1 MIVLDDVQH
10 LEQLRRLFKV
20 KKNEIKMMQYRGM
33 VLSQTKSIN
42 VDLNLISLDPTV
54 LLDMKFEQFLAYR
67 KKNNNF
73 RSREEFSAIYYDKQ
87 GKAVV
92 VVYLYAPEGAKVN
105 SQAFNQQVRKMIFG
119 KSEYLHF
126 ILISENGV
134 ASPSI
139 SFLEERSALKY
150 ENYLDEQLAIN
161 PMEHAFSPLKVEY
174 IKPSDVKQFIK
185 DEELKNASHLA
196 LARTDDIICKYVG
209 AEPHGMLKLTVVSN
223 IYPVNVFYRYVV

>member
-20 KKNEIKMMQYRGM
+20 KKNEVKMMQYRGM
-33 VLSQTKSIN
+33 VLSKTKSITA
-42 VDLNLISLDPTV
+42 DLNLQPTDPTV

-67 KKNNNF
+67 KKNNSF
-73 RSREEFSAIYYDKQ
+73 KGREEFSAVYYDKQ

-92 VVYLYAPEGAKVN
+92 VVYLYSTEGAKVN

-119 KSEYLHF
+119 KTEYLHF

-139 SFLEERSALKY
+139 SSLEERSSLKY
-150 ENYLDEQLAIN
+150 ELYLDEQLAIN
-161 PMEHAFSPLKVEY
+161 PMEHCFSPLKVEY
-174 IKPSDVKQFIK
+174 IKPADVKQFIK
-185 DEELKNASHLA
+185 DEQLKNPSHMA
-196 LARTDDIICKYVG
+196 LARSDEIICKYVG
-209 AEPHGMLKLTVVSN
+209 AESHGILKLTVISN
-223 IYPVNVFYRYVV
+223 IYPVNIFYRYVV